1 MLVVDTG
8 KAVHAFSLI
17 EILFSVCSRAF
28 VLDRLVTLGLKFQL
42 LSVTEENVC
51 FCRG

>member
-17 EILFSVCSRAF
+17 EILFSLCSRAF
-28 VLDRLVTLGLKFQL
+28 VLKFQL
-42 LSVTEENVC
+42 LSVTEEVLA
-51 FCRG
+51 